1 MVNNYALDNV
11 RILDFSRV
19 LAGPFCTMLL
29 GDFGADVLKV
39 ERPIL
44 GDETRHWGPPWA
56 GDDESTRLS
65 AYFISANRNKR
76 SMTLNLKAQAGQH
89 IAQQLAMK
97 SDILVENFK
106 IGQMATYGL
115 DYETL
120 ASENP
125 RLIYCSITGYGSDSP
140 YAKRPGYD
148 FVIQGQSGLMSI
160 TGPQEDAPYK
170 VGVAISDVVTGLF
183 AANAILAA
191 LYHREK
197 TGEGQHIEISLFD
210 SQVASLVNVLSNN
223 LISGEPSARYGNA
236 HPNIVPYEAFEARD
250 GWFILAV
257 GNDGQFRQLCEVITR
272 PDFAKDDR
280 FRTNPARVAN
290 RAALIQLLAT
300 IFIEKPAAEWIR
312 ACLEKGIP
320 AGEINS
326 IAEMTQMPHVQAR
339 NLLQT
344 IELASGVAAT
354 LLAPTPR
361 LSKTQPVIH
370 RPPPLLG
377 QHTDEILG
385 EMMNFDDKQLAT
397 YRALGV
403 L

>member
-1 MVNNYALDNV
+1 MVNNYALDKV

-125 RLIYCSITGYGSDSP
+125 RLIYCSIMGYGSDSP
-140 YAKRPGYD
+140 VPAM
-148 FVIQGQSGLMSI
+148 ILS
-160 TGPQEDAPYK
+160 YK
-170 VGVAISDVVTGLF
+170 GKMA
-183 AANAILAA
+183 
-191 LYHREK
+191 
-197 TGEGQHIEISLFD
+197 
-210 SQVASLVNVLSNN
+210 
-223 LISGEPSARYGNA
+223 
-236 HPNIVPYEAFEARD
+236 
-250 GWFILAV
+250 
-257 GNDGQFRQLCEVITR
+257 
-272 PDFAKDDR
+272 
-280 FRTNPARVAN
+280 
-290 RAALIQLLAT
+290 
-300 IFIEKPAAEWIR
+300 
-312 ACLEKGIP
+312 
-320 AGEINS
+320 
-326 IAEMTQMPHVQAR
+326 
-339 NLLQT
+339 
-344 IELASGVAAT
+344 
-354 LLAPTPR
+354 
-361 LSKTQPVIH
+361 
-370 RPPPLLG
+370 
-377 QHTDEILG
+377 
-385 EMMNFDDKQLAT
+385 
-397 YRALGV
+397 
-403 L
+403 